1 MFSINLIPFP
11 LIVFATIAIG
21 FSDLIDNDLIISTGK
36 AHSVKYFAECALRK
50 VGVVELEK
58 HIRVKFEFPPSNI
71 PPTIYGD
78 NSKIQSLIPWKPRYS
93 FEEMISEIMGH

>member
-1 MFSINLIPFP
+1 LIIHEQ
-11 LIVFATIAIG
+11 L
-21 FSDLIDNDLIISTGK
+21 DNDLIISTGK
-36 AHSVKYFAECALRK
+36 AHSVKEFAECALRK

-58 HIRVKFEFPPSNI
+58 HIRVKFEFPPPNI

-93 FEEMISEIMGH
+93 FEEMISEIMDH